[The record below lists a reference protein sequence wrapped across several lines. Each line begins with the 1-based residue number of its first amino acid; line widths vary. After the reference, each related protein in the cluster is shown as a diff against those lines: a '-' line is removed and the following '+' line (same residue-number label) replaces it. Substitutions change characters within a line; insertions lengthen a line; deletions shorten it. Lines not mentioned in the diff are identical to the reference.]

1 MYISIKKTKKDDR
14 FAMTEKIKISTDST
28 SDISLALCNELNISV
43 LPIMLISDEKEYR
56 DGIDITPEEFYPMLA
71 AIEKLPTS
79 SAVTPYMYTELFE
92 ESYKAGYTDQIHVTI
107 NSKGSGTYQNA
118 LLARDMFYQEHPEVE
133 SEFRIHIIDS
143 MTYSMGYG
151 LAVIEAAKMAQNNG
165 TVSAIID
172 TVEDILAHS
181 RILVIPL
188 DLKCVKKSGRVSAA
202 AAFVGD
208 AIGLKPI
215 ITFENGESKILEK
228 VRGEKAALKKLVD
241 MFRKEYVPG
250 KPFIMAKAANEEAA
264 SAVRTALQAEL
275 SADTIP
281 EFPLG
286 CIISLNIGQNAV
298 GIVYYK
304 K

>member
-1 MYISIKKTKKDDR
+1 
-14 FAMTEKIKISTDST
+14 MTEKIKISTDST
-28 SDISLALCNELNISV
+28 SDISLELRQELNISM
-43 LPIMLISDEKEYR
+43 LPIMLITENGEYR
-56 DGIDITPEEFYPMLA
+56 DAIDITPEEFYPVLA
-71 AIEKLPTS
+71 ATDKLPSS
-79 SAVTPYMYTELFE
+79 SAVTPYLYTELYE
-92 ESYKAGYTDQIHVTI
+92 ETYKAGYTDQIHVTI
-107 NSKGSGTYQNA
+107 NAKGSGTHQNA
-118 LLARDMFYQEHPEVE
+118 ILARDMFYQEHPEAKE
-133 SEFRIHIIDS
+133 DFRIHIIDS

-151 LAVIEAAKMAQNNG
+151 LPVIEAAKMAKNG
-165 TVSAIID
+165 ESVASILAMI
-172 TVEDILAHS
+172 EDFLAHS

-228 VRGEKAALKKLVD
+228 VRGEKAALKRIVE
-241 MFRKEYVPG
+241 MFHEEYVPG
-250 KPFIMAKAANEEAA
+250 KPFTIAKAANAEAA
-264 SAVRTALQAEL
+264 ASLRAAVQSEL
-275 SADTIP
+275 NTDTLTD
-281 EFPLG
+281 FFLG

>member
-1 MYISIKKTKKDDR
+1 
-14 FAMTEKIKISTDST
+14 MTEKIKISTDST
-28 SDISLALCNELNISV
+28 ADISLELRQELNIAM
-43 LPIMLISDEKEYR
+43 LPIMLISDTGEYM
-56 DGIDITPEEFYPMLA
+56 DGIDITPEEFYPVLA
-71 AIEKLPTS
+71 TTEKLPSS
-79 SAVTPYMYTELFE
+79 SAVTPYQYTKLYE
-92 ESYKAGYTDQIHVTI
+92 ETYKAGYTDQIHVTI
-107 NSKGSGTYQNA
+107 NSKGSGTHQNA
-118 LLARDMFYQEHPEVE
+118 VLARDMFYQDHPEAKE
-133 SEFRIHIIDS
+133 EFRIHIIDS

-151 LAVIEAAKMAQNNG
+151 LAVIEAAKMAKSG
-165 TVSAIID
+165 KSVSSILAMI
-172 TVEDILAHS
+172 EDFLAHS

-228 VRGEKAALKKLVD
+228 VRGEKAALKRLIE
-241 MFRKEYVPG
+241 MFHEEYVPG
-250 KPFIMAKAANEEAA
+250 KPYTMAKAANVETA
-264 SAVRTALQAEL
+264 SALCTALQTEL
-275 SADTIP
+275 DTT
-281 EFPLG
+281 EVFDFYLG

>member
-1 MYISIKKTKKDDR
+1 
-14 FAMTEKIKISTDST
+14 MTEKIKISTDST
-28 SDISLALCNELNISV
+28 SDISVELCQELNIAF
-43 LPIMLISDEKEYR
+43 LPIMLISEDGEFR
-56 DGIDITPEEFYPMLA
+56 DGLDITPEEFYPILA
-71 AIEKLPTS
+71 ATDKLPTS
-79 SAVTPYMYTELFE
+79 SAITPYLYTQLYE
-92 ESYKAGYTDQIHVTI
+92 ETYRDGYTDQIHVTI
-107 NSKGSGTYQNA
+107 NSKGSGTHQNA
-118 LLARDMFYQEHPEVE
+118 ILARDMFYQEHPEAKE
-133 SEFRIHIIDS
+133 KFRIHIIDS

-151 LAVIEAAKMAQNNG
+151 LAVIEAAKMAKNG
-165 TVSAIID
+165 ETVSSILAAI
-172 TVEDILAHS
+172 EDFLAHS

-228 VRGEKAALKKLVD
+228 VRGEKAAFKKLIE
-241 MFRKEYVPG
+241 MFREEFVPG
-250 KPFIMAKAANEEAA
+250 KPYTMAQAANAEAA
-264 SAVRTALQAEL
+264 SALRSAIQAEL
-275 SADTIP
+275 GTDDIP
-281 EFPLG
+281 DFFLG

>member
-1 MYISIKKTKKDDR
+1 
-14 FAMTEKIKISTDST
+14 MTEKIKISTDST
-28 SDISLALCNELNISV
+28 ADISPTLCQELNISI
-43 LPIMLISDEKEYR
+43 LPIMLITESGEYR
-56 DGIDITPEEFYPMLA
+56 DAFDITPEEFYPVLA
-71 AIEKLPTS
+71 ATEKLPSS
-79 SAVTPYMYTELFE
+79 SAVTPYLYTELYE
-92 ESYKAGYTDQIHVTI
+92 ETYQAGYTDQIHVTI
-107 NSKGSGTYQNA
+107 NSKGSGTHQNA
-118 LLARDMFYQEHPEVE
+118 FLARDMFYQEHPEATDT
-133 SEFRIHIIDS
+133 FRIHIIDS

-151 LAVIEAAKMAQNNG
+151 LAVMEAAKMAKNG
-165 TVSAIID
+165 ESVSSILTMI
-172 TVEDILAHS
+172 EDFLAHS

-228 VRGEKAALKKLVD
+228 VRGEKAALKKIVE
-241 MFRKEYVPG
+241 MFREEYVPE
-250 KPFIMAKAANEEAA
+250 KPFAIAKAANTEAVNA
-264 SAVRTALQAEL
+264 LRSALQSELGAENIF
-275 SADTIP
+275 D
-281 EFPLG
+281 FFLG

>member
-1 MYISIKKTKKDDR
+1 M
-14 FAMTEKIKISTDST
+14 AEKIKISTDST
-28 SDISLALCNELNISV
+28 SDISLELRQELNISM
-43 LPIMLISDEKEYR
+43 LPIMLITENGEYR
-56 DGIDITPEEFYPMLA
+56 DAIDITPEEFYPVLA
-71 AIEKLPTS
+71 ATDKLPSS
-79 SAVTPYMYTELFE
+79 SAVTPYLYTELYE
-92 ESYKAGYTDQIHVTI
+92 ETYKAGYTDQIHVTI
-107 NSKGSGTYQNA
+107 NSKGSGTHQNA
-118 LLARDMFYQEHPEVE
+118 ILARDMFYQEHPEAKD
-133 SEFRIHIIDS
+133 EFRIHIIDS

-151 LAVIEAAKMAQNNG
+151 LPVIEAAKMVKNG
-165 TVSAIID
+165 ESVASILAMI
-172 TVEDILAHS
+172 EDFLAHS

-228 VRGEKAALKKLVD
+228 VRGEKAALKRIIE
-241 MFRKEYVPG
+241 MFREEYVPG
-250 KPFIMAKAANEEAA
+250 KPFTIAKAANTEAA
-264 SAVRTALQAEL
+264 IALRTAVQSEL
-275 SADTIP
+275 NTDIVTD
-281 EFPLG
+281 FFLG

>member
-1 MYISIKKTKKDDR
+1 
-14 FAMTEKIKISTDST
+14 MTEKIKISTDST
-28 SDISLALCNELNISV
+28 SDISSALQKELNISI
-43 LPIMLISDEKEYR
+43 LPIMLISDNGEFR
-56 DGIDITPEEFYPMLA
+56 DGIDITPEEFYPVLA
-71 AIEKLPTS
+71 ATDKLPTS
-79 SAVTPYMYTELFE
+79 SAVTPYLYTELYE
-92 ESYKAGYTDQIHVTI
+92 ETYKAGYTDQIHVTI
-107 NSKGSGTYQNA
+107 NSKGSGTHQNA
-118 LLARDMFYQEHPEVE
+118 ILARDLFYQEHPEAKE
-133 SEFRIHIIDS
+133 DFRIHIIDS

-151 LAVIEAAKMAQNNG
+151 LAVIEAAKMAKNG
-165 TVSAIID
+165 ESVPSILAMI
-172 TVEDILAHS
+172 EDFLAHS

-228 VRGEKAALKKLVD
+228 VRGEKAAFKRILE
-241 MFRKEYVPG
+241 MFREEYVPG
-250 KPFIMAKAANEEAA
+250 KPYAMAKAANAEAA
-264 SAVRTALQAEL
+264 DTLRTALQPEL
-275 SADTIP
+275 NTDTIHD
-281 EFPLG
+281 FFLG

>member
-1 MYISIKKTKKDDR
+1 
-14 FAMTEKIKISTDST
+14 MTEKIKISTDST
-28 SDISLALCNELNISV
+28 SDISLELCQELNIAL
-43 LPIMLISDEKEYR
+43 LPIMLIAEDGEFR
-56 DGIDITPEEFYPMLA
+56 DGFDITPEEFYPILA
-71 AIEKLPTS
+71 TTDKLPTS
-79 SAVTPYMYTELFE
+79 SAITPYLYTQLYE
-92 ESYKAGYTDQIHVTI
+92 ETYRDGYTDQIHVTI
-107 NSKGSGTYQNA
+107 NSKGSGTHQNA
-118 LLARDMFYQEHPEVE
+118 LLARDMFYQEHPEAE
-133 SEFRIHIIDS
+133 EEFRIHIIDS

-151 LAVIEAAKMAQNNG
+151 LAVMEAAKMAKNG
-165 TVSAIID
+165 ETVSSILATI
-172 TVEDILAHS
+172 EDFLAHS

-228 VRGEKAALKKLVD
+228 VRGEKAAFKKMIE
-241 MFRKEYVPG
+241 MFLEESVPE
-250 KPFIMAKAANEEAA
+250 KPYIMAQAANSEAA
-264 SAVRTALQAEL
+264 CALRSSLQTALGT
-275 SADTIP
+275 DDIP
-281 EFPLG
+281 DFFLG

>member
-1 MYISIKKTKKDDR
+1 
-14 FAMTEKIKISTDST
+14 MTEKIKISTDST
-28 SDISLALCNELNISV
+28 SDISLELRQELNISM
-43 LPIMLISDEKEYR
+43 LPIMLITENGEYR
-56 DGIDITPEEFYPMLA
+56 DAIDITPEEFYPVLA
-71 AIEKLPTS
+71 ATDKLPSS
-79 SAVTPYMYTELFE
+79 SAVTPYLYTELYE
-92 ESYKAGYTDQIHVTI
+92 ETYKAGYTDQIHVTI
-107 NSKGSGTYQNA
+107 NAKGSGTHQNA
-118 LLARDMFYQEHPEVE
+118 ILARDMFYQEHPEAKE
-133 SEFRIHIIDS
+133 DFRIHIIDS

-151 LAVIEAAKMAQNNG
+151 LPVIEAAKMAKNG
-165 TVSAIID
+165 ESVASILAMI
-172 TVEDILAHS
+172 EDFLAHS

-228 VRGEKAALKKLVD
+228 VRGEKVALKRILE
-241 MFRKEYVPG
+241 MFREEYVPG
-250 KPFIMAKAANEEAA
+250 KPYTMAKAANAEAA
-264 SAVRTALQAEL
+264 DTLRTALQTEL
-275 SADTIP
+275 NTDTIHD
-281 EFPLG
+281 FFLG

>member
-1 MYISIKKTKKDDR
+1 M
-14 FAMTEKIKISTDST
+14 AEKIKISTDST
-28 SDISLALCNELNISV
+28 SDISLELCQELNISM
-43 LPIMLISDEKEYR
+43 LPIMLITENGEYR
-56 DGIDITPEEFYPMLA
+56 DAFDITPEDFYPVLA
-71 AIEKLPTS
+71 STEKLPSS
-79 SAVTPYMYTELFE
+79 SAVTPYLYSKLYE
-92 ESYKAGYTDQIHVTI
+92 ETYDAGYTDQIHVTI

-118 LLARDMFYQEHPEVE
+118 LLARDMFYQEHPEAKDA
-133 SEFRIHIIDS
+133 FRIHVIDS

-151 LAVIEAAKMAQNNG
+151 LAVMEAAKMAKSG
-165 TVSAIID
+165 ESVASILTMI
-172 TVEDILAHS
+172 EDFLAHS

-228 VRGEKAALKKLVD
+228 VRGEKAAFKKIIE
-241 MFRKEYVPG
+241 MFRDEYVPG
-250 KPFIMAKAANEEAA
+250 KPYIMAKAANTAA
-264 SAVRTALQAEL
+264 AAGLCAALQTEL
-275 SADTIP
+275 NTNDIP
-281 EFPLG
+281 DFFLG
-286 CIISLNIGQNAV
+286 CIISVNIGQNAV

>member
-1 MYISIKKTKKDDR
+1 
-14 FAMTEKIKISTDST
+14 MTEKIKISTDST
-28 SDISLALCNELNISV
+28 SDISLALCQELNISI
-43 LPIMLISDEKEYR
+43 LPIMLITENGEYR
-56 DGIDITPEEFYPMLA
+56 DALDITPEEFYPVLA
-71 AIEKLPTS
+71 ATEKLPSS
-79 SAVTPYMYTELFE
+79 SAVTPYLYTQLFE
-92 ESYKAGYTDQIHVTI
+92 ESYNAGYTDQIHVTI
-107 NSKGSGTYQNA
+107 NSKGSGTHQNA
-118 LLARDMFYQEHPEVE
+118 ILARDMFYQEHPEAKE
-133 SEFRIHIIDS
+133 DFRIHIIDS

-151 LAVIEAAKMAQNNG
+151 LAVIEAAKMAKSGEN
-165 TVSAIID
+165 VASILAMI
-172 TVEDILAHS
+172 EDFLAHS

-228 VRGEKAALKKLVD
+228 VRGEKAALKKLIER
-241 MFRKEYVPG
+241 FLSESVPG
-250 KPFIMAKAANEEAA
+250 KPYTMAKAANAEAA
-264 SAVRTALQAEL
+264 ATLRTALQTEL
-275 SADTIP
+275 STDTVND
-281 EFPLG
+281 FSLG

>member
-1 MYISIKKTKKDDR
+1 M
-14 FAMTEKIKISTDST
+14 AEKIKISTDST
-28 SDISLALCNELNISV
+28 SDISLKLCQELDISL
-43 LPIMLISDEKEYR
+43 LPIMLITESGEYR
-56 DGIDITPEEFYPMLA
+56 DAFDITPEEFYPVLA
-71 AIEKLPTS
+71 AAEKLPSS
-79 SAVTPYMYTELFE
+79 SAVTPYLYTELYE
-92 ESYKAGYTDQIHVTI
+92 ETYKAGYTDQIHVTI
-107 NSKGSGTYQNA
+107 NSKGSGTYQSA
-118 LLARDMFYQEHPEVE
+118 VLARDMFYQDHPEAKE
-133 SEFRIHIIDS
+133 EFRIHIIDS

-151 LAVIEAAKMAQNNG
+151 LAVIEAAKMAKNG
-165 TVSAIID
+165 DTVSS
-172 TVEDILAHS
+172 ILAMIKDFLSHS

-228 VRGEKAALKKLVD
+228 VRGEKAAFKKLIE
-241 MFRKEYVPG
+241 MFHEEYVPG
-250 KPFIMAKAANEEAA
+250 KPYAMAKAANAEAA
-264 SAVRTALQAEL
+264 AAFRTALQTEL
-275 SADTIP
+275 NSDDIND
-281 EFPLG
+281 FFLG

>member
-1 MYISIKKTKKDDR
+1 
-14 FAMTEKIKISTDST
+14 MTEKIKISTDST
-28 SDISLALCNELNISV
+28 SDISLELCHKFDISM
-43 LPIMLISDEKEYR
+43 LPIMLITEDGEYR
-56 DGIDITPEEFYPMLA
+56 DSIDITPEEFYPILA
-71 AIEKLPTS
+71 ATEKLPGS
-79 SAVTPYMYTELFE
+79 SAVTPYLYTELFE

-107 NSKGSGTYQNA
+107 NSKGSGTHQNA
-118 LLARDMFYQEHPEVE
+118 ILARDMFYQEHPKAKE
-133 SEFRIHIIDS
+133 EFRIHIIDS

-151 LAVIEAAKMAQNNG
+151 LAVLEAAKMAKNG
-165 TVSAIID
+165 ESVAAILDMIQD
-172 TVEDILAHS
+172 FLAHS

-228 VRGEKAALKKLVD
+228 VRGEKAAFKRIIE
-241 MFRKEYVPG
+241 MFHEEFVPG
-250 KPFIMAKAANEEAA
+250 KPYTLAKAANAEAA
-264 SAVRTALQAEL
+264 ATLRTALQTLLNTDAVN
-275 SADTIP
+275 D
-281 EFPLG
+281 FFLG